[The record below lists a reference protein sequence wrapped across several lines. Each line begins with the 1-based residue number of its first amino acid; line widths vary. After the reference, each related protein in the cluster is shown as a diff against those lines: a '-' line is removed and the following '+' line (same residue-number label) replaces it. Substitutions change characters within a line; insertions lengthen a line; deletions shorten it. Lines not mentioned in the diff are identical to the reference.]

1 MKRLSLAGVAA
12 DQAVSVRVGPYVP
25 LTVDLSSESSGRVLY
40 WMVDPNEG
48 THAEIGV
55 HSGSGQ
61 WESFEIR
68 IYSSPMERL
77 DPERREA
84 SAEPQRGVPL
94 FRLDH
99 WNGPY
104 PSAPLNGYT
113 RTQEPLRLILGQGIA
128 RLEMGPAPRVV
139 ARRILTGDRICFSF
153 DEDSAL
159 SAVEVR
165 ELSSEEL
172 HEIEAM
178 AISLSEGFLRFGSD

>member
-77 DPERREA
+77 AIFKQNVTDGSTEFEFIIPE
-84 SAEPQRGVPL
+84 S
-94 FRLDH
+94 
-99 WNGPY
+99 Y
-104 PSAPLNGYT
+104 
-113 RTQEPLRLILGQGIA
+113 
-128 RLEMGPAPRVV
+128 
-139 ARRILTGDRICFSF
+139 
-153 DEDSAL
+153 
-159 SAVEVR
+159 
-165 ELSSEEL
+165 
-172 HEIEAM
+172 
-178 AISLSEGFLRFGSD
+178 